1 MQREKMALC
10 TSQFNERVGPNV
22 LNVLGPPLNCGY
34 KILQKPRVNTFVIT
48 QNPVLSGPN
57 NACFYY
63 MEDYK
68 YEESQYWTDWKCSKL
83 LSPVQTYWSMLPVF
97 LLSPSGVYSSNCF

>member
-1 MQREKMALC
+1 MALC

-57 NACFYY
+57 NANN
-63 MEDYK
+63 
-68 YEESQYWTDWKCSKL
+68 
-83 LSPVQTYWSMLPVF
+83 VF
-97 LLSPSGVYSSNCF
+97 IIWMIINMKKVSTGLIGSAPNC